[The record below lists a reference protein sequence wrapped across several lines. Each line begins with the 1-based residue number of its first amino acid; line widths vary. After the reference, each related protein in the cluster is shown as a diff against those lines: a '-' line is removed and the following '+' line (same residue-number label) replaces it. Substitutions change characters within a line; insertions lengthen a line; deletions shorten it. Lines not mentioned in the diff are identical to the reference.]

1 MPLGPAASFRRA
13 KGGIFQLP
21 HRPHR
26 AENTRTAGER
36 ILPTHGWGKQSVWL
50 AANGSQTLFCGQRPA
65 PTLPARGRSAER
77 KNRPW
82 LQQHISAAYQVLTR
96 NTKKRKFLSEH
107 SLPLRFPPRL
117 PLWAAVCPPSER
129 GRVLPL
135 PAGSG
140 RIWAA
145 VSPLRRSVYSG
156 YPPPPGLFLED
167 EKKSG
172 IKAGVS
178 GGASGRSHL
187 PALRPQAR
195 FGGQPPAVRAAL
207 RPEMCGSL
215 RGFAVYQKWGQ
226 NPSGAITS
234 AVTIPERLLPQEE
247 NRGHTRFRPGFGR
260 KEKTACT
267 SQRAVGTS
275 PARRPGKEKHS

>member
-96 NTKKRKFLSEH
+96 NTKKRKFLSKH
-107 SLPLRFPPRL
+107 RLPLRFPPCL
-117 PLWAAVCPPSER
+117 PLCAAVCPLSEW
-129 GRVLPL
+129 GSVPT
-135 PAGSG
+135 PPGGSG
-140 RIWAA
+140 
-145 VSPLRRSVYSG
+145 G
-156 YPPPPGLFLED
+156 CGQ
-167 EKKSG
+167 
-172 IKAGVS
+172 KAG
-178 GGASGRSHL
+178 
-187 PALRPQAR
+187 PKQIIEEKIK
-195 FGGQPPAVRAAL
+195 QPGP
-207 RPEMCGSL
+207 GS
-215 RGFAVYQKWGQ
+215 V
-226 NPSGAITS
+226 
-234 AVTIPERLLPQEE
+234 
-247 NRGHTRFRPGFGR
+247 
-260 KEKTACT
+260 
-267 SQRAVGTS
+267 
-275 PARRPGKEKHS
+275 

>member
-1 MPLGPAASFRRA
+1 M
-13 KGGIFQLP
+13 
-21 HRPHR
+21 
-26 AENTRTAGER
+26 
-36 ILPTHGWGKQSVWL
+36 
-50 AANGSQTLFCGQRPA
+50 
-65 PTLPARGRSAER
+65 
-77 KNRPW
+77 
-82 LQQHISAAYQVLTR
+82 TR

-247 NRGHTRFRPGFGR
+247 NRGHTRFRPGLIGR
-260 KEKTACT
+260 KEK
-267 SQRAVGTS
+267 Q
-275 PARRPGKEKHS
+275 PALPAAPSAPLRPGDWERKNIAERTGTPSKIAPQ

>member
-172 IKAGVS
+172 IKAGVA
-178 GGASGRSHL
+178 GGASGRS
-187 PALRPQAR
+187 LR
-195 FGGQPPAVRAAL
+195 PAVRVVTGF
-207 RPEMCGSL
+207 CGVSKAGSKSRRCYHL
-215 RGFAVYQKWGQ
+215 CSHDPRKATPARRKQGSHTVQARLDWQKR
-226 NPSGAITS
+226 
-234 AVTIPERLLPQEE
+234 E
-247 NRGHTRFRPGFGR
+247 
-260 KEKTACT
+260 TAC
-267 SQRAVGTS
+267 SSCSAVGTS
-275 PARRPGKEKHS
+275 PARRLGKEKHS